1 MAAVKPRKPA
11 IDFGKLALLLP
22 FSSYLPGVAK
32 VASVTQK
39 TPCFIPAPGAT
50 GAVATAGRLIESAMG
65 AEKNDPLSA
74 LGDLLEAA
82 LTVSDVLTRNPS
94 DAAARE
100 TYNFSVAR
108 TFGILQ
114 KSDLCPWK
122 APVSIPK
129 GGFVLTFKADP
140 RPNWNPDLYRFV
152 PCDQFDTRGS
162 FVSERS
168 IKEGIGAP
176 LVAIGKDRNE
186 NFREEFTS
194 PHAYYG
200 VTGLLQFR
208 GRSAEL
214 SIVDPLA
221 TETVEL
227 LGETQPIAADF
238 TVPLAAMLDGAR
250 LESMGLPR
258 MLRPGKHAETA
269 RLARLQPY
277 DPRKTV
283 VLLLHGL
290 MDSPATWTPMIN
302 RLRADPGIR
311 ENFQFWIFSYPS
323 GYPYP
328 HAAAILRREL
338 DKAGEIFPINKPMVV
353 IGHSMG
359 GCIARLL
366 VTGSGDQ
373 LWTAIFQK
381 PPAETEL
388 PEADRRIIEKALIF
402 QRRQDI
408 GRVIFISAP
417 LRGTEFAL
425 NALSRFGSMLI
436 QTPSNLRQTVRS
448 AVLAMGSRAGRQS
461 KANAIETL
469 APAHLFVQTINT
481 IPIHSATPLHV
492 IAGDQ
497 GKGGNKDG
505 TAPAMSDG
513 IVPYW
518 SSHLD
523 GADSELVVPSEHGA
537 HQHPETMDEIR
548 RILRLHLQAEPPPT
562 GQEA

>member
-22 FSSYLPGVAK
+22 FSSYLPGVAR
-32 VASVTQK
+32 VASVTQLK
-39 TPCFIPAPGAT
+39 PRFRPSSRTA
-50 GAVATAGRLIESAMG
+50 GAVAAAGGLIESARRE
-65 AEKNDPLSA
+65 EKTDPLSA
-74 LGDLLEAA
+74 LGDLLEATRA
-82 LTVSDVLTRNPS
+82 ASEVLIQNPS
-94 DAAARE
+94 DADALE
-100 TYNFSVAR
+100 TYNFALAR

-114 KSDLCPWK
+114 NSDLCPWR

-152 PCDQFDTRGS
+152 PCDQFGTRGS

-200 VTGLLQFR
+200 VTGLLKFQ
-208 GRSAEL
+208 GRNAEL
-214 SIVDPLA
+214 SIEDPLA

-227 LGETQPIAADF
+227 HEKKWPLAADF

-269 RLARLQPY
+269 RLSRLQPY

-302 RLRADPGIR
+302 RLRADPVIR
-311 ENFQFWIFSYPS
+311 ENFQFWLFSYPS

-338 DKAGEIFPINKPMVV
+338 DRAGKIFPINKPMVV

-366 VTGSGDQ
+366 VTDSGDQ

-388 PEADRRIIEKALIF
+388 PESDRLVIQEALIF

-417 LRGTEFAL
+417 LRGTEFAE
-425 NALSRFGSMLI
+425 NVLSRFGSLLI

-448 AVLAMGSRAGRQS
+448 AVLAIGSHAGRRS
-461 KANAIETL
+461 NANAIETL

-481 IPIHSATPLHV
+481 IPIHCDTPLHV
-492 IAGDQ
+492 VAGDQ

-518 SSHLD
+518 SSHID
-523 GADSELVVPSEHGA
+523 GAESELVVPSEHGA
-537 HQHPETMDEIR
+537 HQHPETMDEIL
-548 RILRLHLQAEPPPT
+548 RILRLHLQTEPPST
-562 GQEA
+562 G